1 MLRDKRKRRRERE
14 RGKEKKKSSQFS
26 KEERGKEEENKTR
39 LVLLEGT
46 FKGHWVQLPDNIRAN
61 QNYSMLL
68 KALSKCLLSTDK
80 PGAPTTSPGSLF

>member
-1 MLRDKRKRRRERE
+1 VLRDKRKRRRERE
-14 RGKEKKKSSQFS
+14 RGKE
-26 KEERGKEEENKTR
+26 EENKTR
-39 LVLLEGT
+39 IVLLEGT